1 MEINGITLEDKWGDV
16 DICGAG
22 DPFNIDAKLNGAY
35 IVMGL
40 LYGEGD
46 PLKTLEISTRCGQD
60 SDCNPSNAL
69 AVLGVI
75 KGFSNLPDD
84 MKDGIK
90 AISDSTF
97 INTNYSFNKAVEST
111 YNYAIGFIKEN
122 DGKVTREKLRI
133 KVQKPVPL
141 KFEVAFP
148 DMVYDRTVSVFDKDG
163 FILKGAWKKHTILSG
178 QSREPRDQA
187 MVSGKA
193 GDELIIKFEGTG
205 ISLNGNWFRDGGRAD
220 IYLDNQMHRTI
231 DTYYYFSSQQHSN
244 VSLWHATG
252 LQSGQHTVK
261 LVVRGEKRPESDGT
275 SVYITGVI
283 IFKTASKKNE
293 NWKFSFEE

>member
-1 MEINGITLEDKWGDV
+1 
-16 DICGAG
+16 
-22 DPFNIDAKLNGAY
+22 
-35 IVMGL
+35 MGL

-75 KGFSNLPDD
+75 KGFSNLPVD

-90 AISDSTF
+90 AIGDSTF

-122 DGKVTREKLRI
+122 NGKVTGRKLRI
-133 KVQKPVPL
+133 KEQKPVPL
-141 KFEVAFP
+141 SLEVSFP
-148 DMVYDRTVSVFDKDG
+148 DMVFDRTVSVFDKEG
-163 FILKGAWKKHTILSG
+163 FIFKGSWKKYTVLSG
-178 QSREPRDQA
+178 QRREPRDQA
-187 MVSGKA
+187 MISGKA

-220 IYLDNQMHRTI
+220 IYIDGRMHRTI

-244 VSLWHATG
+244 VSLLHAYG
-252 LQSGQHTVK
+252 LQAGQHTVK
-261 LVVRGEKRPESDGT
+261 LVVRGEKRPESEG
-275 SVYITGVI
+275 SNIYIIGAT
-283 IFKTASKKNE
+283 IFKTALKKSDNYNFKYSK
-293 NWKFSFEE
+293 F